1 MIDPA
6 EIMVGTMYGPFRPLR
21 VAVIEP
27 GAAGSPGGP
36 GGPEG
41 PVGPLIPTGPGGP
54 LGPVSPRNPRDP
66 GKPLSPVP
74 PGAPFGPYTV
84 TSTLHNWLIMG
95 GTAFA
100 GSLKSNR
107 PTKGYPED
115 ISYSSIGSGVPAPI
129 EKTVTFLSLRTCVL
143 SFGFM
148 GCVLFGCDCLPSV
161 KMISTFLYSGP
172 LIPSDV

>member
-6 EIMVGTMYGPFRPLR
+6 EIMVGTMYGPLRPLR

-27 GAAGSPGGP
+27 AAAGSPGGP

-95 GTAFA
+95 GTAFS
-100 GSLKSNR
+100 GSLNFN
-107 PTKGYPED
+107 PTTKGYPED
-115 ISYSSIGSGVPAPI
+115 ISNSSIGSGVPAPTV
-129 EKTVTFLSLRTCVL
+129 KTVTFLSLRTFVL
-143 SFGFM
+143 SCGFIV
-148 GCVLFGCDCLPSV
+148 GKKGLCDCLPSV
-161 KMISTFLYSGP
+161 KITSTFLYSGP